1 MKLHAYEVID
11 NICKLLLIKLVEEGS
26 WKILNGSN
34 SMTWK
39 KKARKVRLI
48 CMKIQNIPIEYYY

>member
-1 MKLHAYEVID
+1 MKSHAYEVID

-34 SMTWK
+34 SMAWK

-48 CMKIQNIPIEYYY
+48 FMKIQNIPIEYYY